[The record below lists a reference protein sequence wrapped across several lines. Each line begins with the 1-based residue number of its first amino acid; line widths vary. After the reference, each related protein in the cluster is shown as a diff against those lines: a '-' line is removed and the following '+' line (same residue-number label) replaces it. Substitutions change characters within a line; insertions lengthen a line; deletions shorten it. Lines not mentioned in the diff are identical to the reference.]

1 MGNQRL
7 VWACPSRRADTSA
20 LLCKSRLKSRLQA
33 MTLDIVFDIQGRL
46 LGVPQTP
53 DRALCVRSNTP
64 DGVALPLPAV
74 APSCTSAQ
82 EIRGC
87 VPRLLNDLRH
97 LIADLSHVHKYGM
110 PCLKNMFFLRRWS
123 A

>member
-1 MGNQRL
+1 
-7 VWACPSRRADTSA
+7 
-20 LLCKSRLKSRLQA
+20 

-64 DGVALPLPAV
+64 DGVAFV
-74 APSCTSAQ
+74 APVGRSFLHIRAGSIGASRACQGCAGEGTVSPQ
-82 EIRGC
+82 EIRRVMGS
-87 VPRLLNDLRH
+87 
-97 LIADLSHVHKYGM
+97 ITILSN
-110 PCLKNMFFLRRWS
+110 PIFR